1 MKKKKKPLKNVKPIY
16 NDNSCNVGLSW
27 DIKKNVEQSKKIKP
41 QNVFEGYNKKSS
53 KCDCGCKSKK

>member
-41 QNVFEGYNKKSS
+41 QNVFEGYNKK
-53 KCDCGCKSKK
+53 KCNCGCKSKK